1 MEAEVVT
8 VPRTQSGIDGEVVPY
23 QQDINQ
29 LQSAKGAIRAG
40 THVLLRQ
47 VGIEAGQ
54 VEQVIIAGAFG
65 SYIDVLSAVCRGLLP
80 ALPLERFRQVGNA
93 AGTGARMAL
102 VCQRLHSGP
111 IPSLIPPAAGDLDV
125 MSSKAY
131 GLQGH
136 DRSLLNREDA
146 GLGQKIFGE

>member
-47 VGIEAGQ
+47 AGIEAGQ

-102 VCQRLHSGP
+102 VSRRVRRLAIAIARRVRYVGP
-111 IPSLIPPAAGDLDV
+111 MTAPGFANGCAQALYLP
-125 MSSKAY
+125 
-131 GLQGH
+131 
-136 DRSLLNREDA
+136 
-146 GLGQKIFGE
+146 